1 MRKLPVTG
9 ALNHAFKSTRDNVA
23 FAFHI
28 SWPWMLML
36 LPVNV
41 GGNLY
46 LILNG
51 WGDPQRIEPQEL
63 VVLLPMLA
71 VSIVAYASIAVNWH
85 RYVLLDEVADGWQR
99 LRIDTLMWR
108 YIGNGFLI
116 GLILVAGAFAAG
128 LGIALIGMIFGA
140 IIGKAAT
147 IIVVPA
153 MLALYA
159 GVLVAAY
166 RLSVKLPAIAL
177 GRRDFSLRDAWTAT
191 AENFWPLLGLIV
203 LFVTGVLIAAL
214 GMFLI
219 SYIFGALGTVGLS
232 LALAIQVVVNW
243 VATILGVTLLTSLY
257 GFFVEGRN
265 F

>member
-9 ALNHAFKSTRDNVA
+9 ALNHAFRSTRDNAA

-28 SWPWMLML
+28 SWPWMLVL
-36 LPVNV
+36 LPFNV

-51 WGDPQRIEPQEL
+51 LGASQEVEPRAL
-63 VVLLPMLA
+63 AVMVPLFA
-71 VSIVAYASIAVNWH
+71 VSIIAYASIAVNWH
-85 RYVLLDEVADGWQR
+85 RYVLLDEVASGWQR
-99 LRIDTLMWR
+99 LRIDSLMWR

-116 GLILVAGAFAAG
+116 GIILAGAFAAG
-128 LGIALIGMIFGA
+128 LGIALIGMVFGA
-140 IIGKAAT
+140 VVGKAAT
-147 IIVVPA
+147 VIVVPA

-159 GVLVAAY
+159 MVLVAAY

-177 GRRDFSLRDAWTAT
+177 GRHDFSLQDAWAAT
-191 AENFWPLLGLIV
+191 AENFWQLLALIV
-203 LFVTGVLIAAL
+203 LFVACVFIAAL
-214 GMFLI
+214 GTFLV
-219 SYIFGALGTVGLS
+219 SYSFGTLGTVGLS
-232 LALAIQVVVNW
+232 VALAIQVLVNW